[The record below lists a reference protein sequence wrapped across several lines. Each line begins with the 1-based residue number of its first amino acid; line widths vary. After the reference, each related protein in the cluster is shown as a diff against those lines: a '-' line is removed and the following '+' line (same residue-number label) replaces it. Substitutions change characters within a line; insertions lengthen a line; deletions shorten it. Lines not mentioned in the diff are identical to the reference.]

1 MSLPVGPCHASP
13 GVTCARTDVVMGKSK
28 AADRRMLAVQP
39 DDHVTGASNASMTV
53 IAYCDFECPYCG
65 RAYHVVTR
73 LMGRFGDRLQFVF
86 RHFPLTDKHPFAQEA
101 AEFSEAAAAQGR
113 FWPMHNFLFA
123 YQDSRDTDD
132 VYNFAAKIG
141 LDVDRMRQEMADHVY
156 ADRVQ
161 RDVEG
166 GRRLGVDG
174 TPTFF
179 LNNERYTD
187 EDRIEHLIQR
197 AA

>member
-1 MSLPVGPCHASP
+1 
-13 GVTCARTDVVMGKSK
+13 MGKSK
-28 AADRRMLAVQP
+28 AADRRLLTVLP
-39 DDHVTGASNASMTV
+39 DDHVTGAERATMTMV
-53 IAYCDFECPYCG
+53 AYCDFECPYCG
-65 RAYHVVTR
+65 RAYHIVTR

-86 RHFPLTDKHPFAQEA
+86 RHFPLRDKHPFAQEA

-123 YQDSRDTDD
+123 YQDSLDVED
-132 VYNFAAKIG
+132 VYTFAAKVG
-141 LDVDRMRQEMADHVY
+141 LDVKRLRREVGDHVY
-156 ADRVQ
+156 AERVQ
-161 RDVEG
+161 RDVESG
-166 GRRLGVDG
+166 HRLGVEG

-179 LNNERYTD
+179 LDNERYTD

>member
-1 MSLPVGPCHASP
+1 MHLMLLAAVGPCGSSP
-13 GVTCARTDVVMGKSK
+13 AHTDVVHGQVEGGRSPHVSGSTGRSRDGGAK
-28 AADRRMLAVQP
+28 AA
-39 DDHVTGASNASMTV
+39 MTV

-86 RHFPLTDKHPFAQEA
+86 RHFPLRDKHPFAEAA
-101 AEFSEAAAAQGR
+101 AEFAEAAAAQGR

-123 YQDSRDTDD
+123 YQDSRDAED
-132 VYNFAAKIG
+132 VFNFAAKIG
-141 LDVDRMRQEMADHVY
+141 LDVDRMRQEITDRVY